1 MKKIKLLTVFIA
13 ATALSAPAFSIAQ
26 LGVQG
31 NYQNVTYKQAT
42 SDSYSGFGFGVV
54 GRFTAGIPLLITFA
68 AGPYMDF
75 GTLTKTGA
83 GDISQLRVG
92 GEVAL
97 YADVVGNLIGLT
109 PYARFGYGYENNSA
123 KNSTGTTTTS
133 YSGGGGH
140 TIFGL
145 TLKVVPLI
153 YVFAEGGAQW
163 SSVSASAANSDIST
177 SGWRASL
184 GAMVWL

>member
-31 NYQNVTYKQAT
+31 NYQNVTYKT
-42 SDSYSGFGFGVV
+42 SASSDAYSGFGFGVI

-68 AGPYMDF
+68 AGPFMDF
-75 GTLTKTGA
+75 ATLTKTNA

-92 GEVAL
+92 AEIAL
-97 YADVVGNLIGLT
+97 YADVVGNVIGLT
-109 PYARFGYGYENNSA
+109 PYVRFGYGYENNSA
-123 KNSTGTTTTS
+123 KATTTTVASS
-133 YSGGGGH
+133 YSGSGGH

-163 SSVSASAANSDIST
+163 STVSATGGSDIST